1 MSEQDNLRSVLELQ
15 KEIAK
20 LKAEDAEA
28 NKERIAEL
36 EKEVKLQT
44 QSVEAIEASIRAQ
57 EKYIAGLSKIGTNLD
72 STYSSERLQQS

>member
-36 EKEVKLQT
+36 DCE
-44 QSVEAIEASIRAQ
+44 
-57 EKYIAGLSKIGTNLD
+57 IGCRVD
-72 STYSSERLQQS
+72 I

>member
-28 NKERIAEL
+28 NKERIAGL
-36 EKEVKLQT
+36 EKEVKLRHAECR
-44 QSVEAIEASIRAQ
+44 SNRSF
-57 EKYIAGLSKIGTNLD
+57 D
-72 STYSSERLQQS
+72 